1 MITNQDCR
9 HRHFPYFVM
18 VAAVVVAMAPC
29 GKAQEEAEESAP
41 APVAMSAA
49 PSQEEVQTSIRTDI
63 NKESIRRD
71 ELEIKADETVRAAR
85 EAYAAEEYQIAVDKY
100 LEAISLLEKCGSAT
114 HVKEKNQR
122 IRELIA
128 QVYHS
133 WAEDKARQ
141 AETDANAGEID
152 EAIKKCVEAIRMD
165 PSMELR
171 MQDLIAKFEKQKKVI
186 IYRGDTSEQL
196 IDPGKEERL
205 YRVDLLY
212 AQGKKLYAEK
222 QWDKAR
228 DKFEEILS
236 LNPYN
241 LKAIE
246 YARKINHQMYA
257 VGKVRYET
265 TREERVAESEWKF
278 VTPLLP
284 RAESG
289 LKEIEQQPLRRDE
302 GGDVIQRKLR
312 EIILDHIEFEE
323 VTIPTVVKH
332 LKQRSRELDPEKKG
346 VNIFLRLGGGQATQ
360 AGPSATDDLFSGDEE
375 DLFGGDAEADAD
387 TEDAD
392 GEAGG
397 GGFGGGN
404 DGVPTITIVVDD
416 IPLGEAIRYICRGA
430 NLKYRIEKHAVV
442 IASQDVAL
450 DELETRIYPVEQESM
465 TEIGGDEGGEG
476 GEGGTSSMV
485 RYFSQRGVAFP
496 EGARAV
502 YDPRISRLIAT
513 NTPENLA
520 KIEDVIRELNVV
532 DPQVLIE
539 CKFVEVQTNKLNN
552 LGFEWRI
559 GRPVGDSAKST
570 TFDPNDP
577 LMRFNTDLAWTN
589 NDRVFR
595 ITHRDSQLVSWEAIV
610 HALDLR
616 DTTDILSTPR
626 ITTQNGEEA
635 TIRMA
640 TEVYFPESWGEAQFV
655 SVSGISDYFV
665 PSQPEFGEPTEL
677 GVRLTVTP
685 NVDADRYTISMD
697 MVPIIQAHIGWL
709 DYSYNLTVNGVPL
722 ANTLRM
728 PIIEARQIETRFN
741 VYDGETVVIGGVIR
755 DTTTEI
761 DDRIPAL
768 GDIPLLGRLF
778 RSKVHDAAKANL
790 LIFTTVRLVNPD
802 GSPLRE
808 REVRGKPPFRQ

>member
-1 MITNQDCR
+1 MTTNQDCR
-9 HRHFPYFVM
+9 HRTPPYLVM
-18 VAAVVVAMAPC
+18 MAVVAILAPLAMAQEPVAA
-29 GKAQEEAEESAP
+29 
-41 APVAMSAA
+41 PVPTASPEQIQA
-49 PSQEEVQTSIRTDI
+49 SIRSDI
-63 NKESIRRD
+63 HRESVRRD
-71 ELEIKADETVRAAR
+71 ELEIKADEAVHAAR
-85 EAYAAEEYQIAVDKY
+85 KSFTADEYQVAVDKY
-100 LEAISLLEKCGSAT
+100 LEAISLLEQCGAT
-114 HVKEKNQR
+114 PHVKGKTQR
-122 IRELIA
+122 INEAIA
-128 QVYHS
+128 QVYHE
-133 WAEDKARQ
+133 WAEDMARKAE
-141 AETDANAGEID
+141 ADANAGEIN
-152 EAIKKCVEAIRMD
+152 EAIKKCAEAIRMN
-165 PSMELR
+165 PAMEPR
-171 MQDLIAKFEKQKKVI
+171 MRDMIARFEKQRTVI
-186 IYRGDTSEQL
+186 EYRVDSGEQL
-196 IDPGKEERL
+196 IDPGKEDRL

-212 AQGKKLYAEK
+212 AQGKKLYADK

-246 YARKINHQMYA
+246 YARKINYRLFET
-257 VGKVRYET
+257 GEIRRET
-265 TREERVAESEWKF
+265 TREERLAESEWKF

-289 LKEIEQQPLRRDE
+289 LREIEQQPLLRDE
-302 GGDVIQRKLR
+302 AGDTIQRKLN

-323 VTIPTVVKH
+323 VTIPTVVQY

-346 VNIFLRLGGGQATQ
+346 VNIFLRLGGGGQASK
-360 AGPSATDDLFSGDEE
+360 AGGAAVD
-375 DLFGGDAEADAD
+375 DLFGGGGDDDDLFGDEADDDEAD
-387 TEDAD
+387 DD
-392 GEAGG
+392 GFGAGG
-397 GGFGGGN
+397 GGVLGGAES
-404 DGVPTITIVVDD
+404 VPPITIVVDD

-430 NLKYRIEKHAVV
+430 NLKYRIEKYAVV
-442 IASQDVAL
+442 IASQDVPL

-465 TEIGGDEGGEG
+465 SEIGGEESAEG
-476 GEGGTSSMV
+476 GGTSSMV
-485 RYFSQRGVAFP
+485 RYFRQRGVAFP
-496 EGARAV
+496 EGSRAV

-559 GRPVGDSAKST
+559 GRPVGPSSQST
-570 TFDPNDP
+570 TFNPNDP
-577 LMRFNTDLAWTN
+577 LMRFNTDLTWTN
-589 NDRVFR
+589 RDRVFH
-595 ITHRDSQLVSWEAIV
+595 IIHRDSQLVSWEAIV

-616 DTTDILSTPR
+616 DTTDVLSTPR

-640 TEVYFPESWGEAQFV
+640 TEVYFPESWGEGQFV

-665 PSQPEFGEPTEL
+665 PSIPEFGEPTEL

-685 NVDADRYTISMD
+685 NVDADRYTISLD

-709 DYSYNLTVNGVPL
+709 DYSYTLTVNGR
-722 ANTLRM
+722 AAINTLRM
-728 PIIEARQIETRFN
+728 PIIEARQIETHFN
-741 VYDGETVVIGGVIR
+741 VYDGETVVLGGVIR
-755 DTTTEI
+755 DTTSEI
-761 DDRIPAL
+761 DDRVPGL